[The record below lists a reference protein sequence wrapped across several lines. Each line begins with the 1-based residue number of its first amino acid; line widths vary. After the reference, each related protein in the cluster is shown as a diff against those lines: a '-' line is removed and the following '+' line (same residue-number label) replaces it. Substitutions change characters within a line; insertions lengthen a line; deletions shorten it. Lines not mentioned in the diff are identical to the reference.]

1 MKLAPLVIAFAAA
14 AGAIALMAT
23 SPSHA
28 SHTVNSTHAQER
40 AG

>member
-1 MKLAPLVIAFAAA
+1 MKITPLVIAVAAA

-23 SPSHA
+23 SPFHA
-28 SHTVNSTHAQER
+28 SFQVTATHAQER

>member
-1 MKLAPLVIAFAAA
+1 MKLTPLVIAVAAA

-28 SHTVNSTHAQER
+28 SFQAAATHAQER